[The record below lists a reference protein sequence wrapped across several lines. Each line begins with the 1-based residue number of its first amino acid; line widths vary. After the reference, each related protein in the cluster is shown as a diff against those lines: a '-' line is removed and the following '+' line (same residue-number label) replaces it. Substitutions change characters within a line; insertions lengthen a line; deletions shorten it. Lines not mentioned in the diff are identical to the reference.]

1 MQVNWYRNA
10 SEKDNDKVHGT
21 GELIEIVSPHGT
33 SESIAIIVNSNDGS
47 FVEKQLSL
55 IKQADVKPA
64 VSTIELESEINQL
77 KAKLEESDKVFD
89 AVNKDL
95 EAANLEVQ
103 ELQRELTEAKKP
115 APIKKPAPK
124 PVAPKK

>member
-10 SEKDNDKVHGT
+10 SEKDNNKAHGT

-33 SESIAIIVNSNDGS
+33 SESIAIIVGSEGS
-47 FVEKQLSL
+47 FVEKPLSL
-55 IKQADVKPA
+55 IKQAEVQEQ

-95 EAANLEVQ
+95 EAANTKVK
-103 ELQRELTEAKKP
+103 ELTEEVSKAKLST
-115 APIKKPAPK
+115 AKKPAPK
-124 PVAPKK
+124 PVTPKK

>member
-10 SEKDNDKVHGT
+10 SEKDNNKEHGT

-33 SESIAIIVNSNDGS
+33 SESIAIIVGTDGS

-55 IKQADVKPA
+55 IKQADVTPV

-89 AVNKDL
+89 TVNKDL
-95 EAANLEVQ
+95 EAANNKVK
-103 ELQRELTEAKKP
+103 ELTEQLVKKP
-115 APIKKPAPK
+115 TATKPIVKPT
-124 PVAPKK
+124 PKK